1 MLQLFDTA
9 CLVAFLVAYILC
21 WLESSV
27 KLTWFLFTTCTWS
40 LDVCPR
46 SLNDT
51 SSSIFDG
58 RYVANW
64 IAAVSEE
71 NKMKETRGFYRK
83 MLLSA
88 GIYKTAEEA
97 DLECK
102 VPDWPRLPIYSKF
115 LSLPAPASSHLLSIS
130 SAATP

>member
-1 MLQLFDTA
+1 L
-9 CLVAFLVAYILC
+9 
-21 WLESSV
+21 
-27 KLTWFLFTTCTWS
+27 FLFTTCTHGQP
-40 LDVCPR
+40 DVCPR

-51 SSSIFDG
+51 SPSLLYG

-88 GIYKTAEEA
+88 GVYKTAEEA

-102 VPDWPRLPIYSKF
+102 VPDLPRPPLSSTLIAPRARP
-115 LSLPAPASSHLLSIS
+115 LSLAMHVPCRHPVS
-130 SAATP
+130 

>member
-1 MLQLFDTA
+1 MFGCFLG
-9 CLVAFLVAYILC
+9 CLHTFLAGIVGEIDVV
-21 WLESSV
+21 SFHDMHMV
-27 KLTWFLFTTCTWS
+27 TWS

-102 VPDWPRLPIYSKF
+102 VPDWPRLPLSSEFVAPRARF
-115 LSLPAPASSHLLSIS
+115 LSLAIHIQCRNPVS
-130 SAATP
+130 